1 MNGFTGGKK
10 REKSKFH
17 RRIGIYFENCF
28 LETFGF
34 WKFSVDFFSIES
46 RTFNYMKVSGNNLNS
61 IDIKFR
67 FTAGETVLISAIL
80 KVNNA
85 MKFKMFQSKLREGD
99 FYNMVTIV

>member
-1 MNGFTGGKK
+1 
-10 REKSKFH
+10 
-17 RRIGIYFENCF
+17 
-28 LETFGF
+28 
-34 WKFSVDFFSIES
+34 
-46 RTFNYMKVSGNNLNS
+46 MKVSGNNLNS

-99 FYNMVTIV
+99 FYNTVTIV